1 VEEQFHT
8 GKRVGVEQMW
18 DGSVVERKPGSGISW
33 DGGGGLMEGVT
44 RKWDIIRNVK
54 EWNDK

>member
-1 VEEQFHT
+1 MEEQFHT

-44 RKWDIIRNVK
+44 SKWDIIRKVK
-54 EWNDK
+54 E